1 MGGFYAENYAALY
14 SWQHAMHHV
23 DGWGDEYLRD
33 GEFLDQLC
41 GRGGGGG
48 CESFLDLVKTL
59 PFLPEQRHLPHK
71 VHWIVAIT
79 KHSTI

>member
-33 GEFLDQLC
+33 GEGQFEINC
-41 GRGGGGG
+41 V
-48 CESFLDLVKTL
+48 EEVEEF
-59 PFLPEQRHLPHK
+59 F
-71 VHWIVAIT
+71 
-79 KHSTI
+79 